1 MKPLK
6 KTNQLIL
13 RGLGLAAGPP
23 QEFVNVSMY
32 IYIYIQE
39 RERGHVLDVFVLF
52 VHLFTVH
59 ILFLEVVQVFSHI
72 VPICSFIALRVLVSL
87 CVEGPL
93 LNPDQFGLLLF
104 HVVPYLLK
112 SDHIQPLTLHLQ
124 VEIKELKVNTAVV
137 RPIIGD
143 TNDAN

>member
-23 QEFVNVSMY
+23 QEFVNVSM
-32 IYIYIQE
+32 YIYIQE